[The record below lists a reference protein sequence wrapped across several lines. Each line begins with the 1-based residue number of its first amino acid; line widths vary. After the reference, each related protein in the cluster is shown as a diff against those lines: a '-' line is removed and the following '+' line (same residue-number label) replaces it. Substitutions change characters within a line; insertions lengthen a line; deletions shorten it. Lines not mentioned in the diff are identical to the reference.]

1 MDKLFGTKKC
11 REIIVIQWPQL
22 ILFYRLKKENVLVR
36 LKKGLIIMCCISN
49 SNKLHKFKKSILFS
63 FPALLNFCL
72 HHCNNQSFN
81 PYRGICDNQSFNPNR
96 GICNNQPFNPNR
108 GICNNQS
115 FNPNRGICD
124 NQSFNPNMGICDN
137 QPFNPNRGICNNQSF
152 NPNRGICN
160 NQSFNPNWG
169 LFMFNVIWA
178 NNGTG
183 TVNDVGYSSGPI
195 LPPPNTN

>member
-1 MDKLFGTKKC
+1 MFQGGQTVWDKKC

-96 GICNNQPFNPNR
+96 GICNNQSFNLNR

-115 FNPNRGICD
+115 FNPNR
-124 NQSFNPNMGICDN
+124 
-137 QPFNPNRGICNNQSF
+137 
-152 NPNRGICN
+152 
-160 NQSFNPNWG
+160 G